1 MRIFGLIKEQRIE
14 VHITN
19 DYAGRRNAGMSEE
32 KHPNLLAPLRSY
44 APEVRD
50 HVHQQRAL
58 SSRLYSYA
66 EDHNDKF

>member
-1 MRIFGLIKEQRIE
+1 MQKFKVQMK
-14 VHITN
+14 
-19 DYAGRRNAGMSEE
+19 RNGS
-32 KHPNLLAPLRSY
+32 SY